1 MTTALGGCGTAIVT
15 PFTRDG
21 SVDVEALRKLVGWQ
35 IEEGIDFL
43 VPCGSTG
50 EAQTLSVEERVL
62 VVGTVVE
69 AAAGRVPVM
78 AGASHNDTRQAVD
91 EARRM
96 SGLGVTWLLS
106 ATPWYNKPTPEG
118 LFRHFSAV
126 ADAATVPVC
135 LYNIPGRS
143 GVNMRPDT
151 VLRLAAHPNIIGIK
165 ESSGDLAQVQHLLLG
180 RPEGFGVLS
189 GEDWMTLAIIAA
201 GGDGL
206 ISVASNEIPRLMA
219 RLVDTA
225 RRGRLAE
232 AREILYLVLPLLEA
246 NFLETNP
253 APVKAA
259 LAAMG
264 RIENVLRLPLVPLSE
279 SRRAPL
285 LAALR
290 EAGIEPAGLAAR

>member
-1 MTTALGGCGTAIVT
+1 MTTLRGCGTALVT
-15 PFTRDG
+15 PFTPDG
-21 SVDVEALRKLVGWQ
+21 AVDLEALRKLVTWQ

-50 EAQTLSVEERVL
+50 EAATLTPAEREL

-69 AAAGRVPVM
+69 TAAGRVPVM
-78 AGASHNDTRQAVD
+78 AGATHNDTRQAVE

-96 SGLGVTWLLS
+96 SRLGATWLLS
-106 ATPWYNKPTPEG
+106 ATPYYNKPTPEG
-118 LFRHFSAV
+118 LYRHFIAV
-126 ADAATVPVC
+126 AEAASVPVC
-135 LYNIPGRS
+135 LYNVPGRTS
-143 GVNMRPDT
+143 VNLKPET
-151 VLRLAAHPNIIGIK
+151 VLRLASHPNVAGIK

-180 RPEGFGVLS
+180 RPEGFAVLS

-206 ISVASNEIPRLMA
+206 VSVASNEVPKLMSQ
-219 RLVDTA
+219 LV
-225 RRGRLAE
+225 RRSLRGQVE
-232 AREILYLVLPLLEA
+232 DAREILYQVLPLLEA
-246 NFLETNP
+246 NFIETNP

-264 RIENVLRLPLVPLSE
+264 RIQNQLRLPLVPLSA
-279 SRRAPL
+279 SRRPPL

-290 EAGIEPAGLAAR
+290 EAGVEPVAEMALS

>member
-1 MTTALGGCGTAIVT
+1 MTTLGGCGTALVT
-15 PFTRDG
+15 PFRPDG
-21 SVDVEALRKLVGWQ
+21 TVDVEALRKLVLWQ

-50 EAQTLSVEERVL
+50 EAVTLAPAEREL

-69 AAAGRVPVM
+69 TVAGRLPVM
-78 AGASHNDTRQAVD
+78 AGATHNDTRQAVE

-96 SGLGVTWLLS
+96 SALGVTWLLS
-106 ATPWYNKPTPEG
+106 ATPYYNKPTPEG
-118 LFRHFSAV
+118 LYRHFLAV
-126 ADAATVPVC
+126 ADASSVPVC
-135 LYNIPGRS
+135 LYNVPGRTS
-143 GVNMRPDT
+143 VNMRPDT
-151 VLRLAAHPNIIGIK
+151 VLRLASHPNIVGIK

-180 RPEGFGVLS
+180 RPEGFAVLS

-206 ISVASNEIPRLMA
+206 VSVASNEIPKLMSQ
-219 RLVDTA
+219 LV
-225 RRGRLAE
+225 RRCLRGQVE
-232 AREILYLVLPLLEA
+232 QAREILYQVLPLLEA
-246 NFLETNP
+246 NFIETNP

-264 RIENVLRLPLVPLSE
+264 RIQNQLRLPLVPLSE
-279 SRRAPL
+279 SRRPPL

-290 EAGIEPAGLAAR
+290 EAGVEPVLEMALT

>member
-1 MTTALGGCGTAIVT
+1 MTTLRGCGTALVT
-15 PFTRDG
+15 PFHSDG
-21 SVDVEALRKLVGWQ
+21 AVDVEALRKLVRWQ

-50 EAQTLSVEERVL
+50 EAVTLTPGEREL
-62 VVGTVVE
+62 VVATVVE
-69 AAAGRVPVM
+69 TAAGQVPVM
-78 AGASHNDTRQAVD
+78 AGATHNDTRLAVE

-106 ATPWYNKPTPEG
+106 ATPYYNKPTPEG
-118 LFRHFSAV
+118 LVRHFSAI
-126 ADAATVPVC
+126 ADAAAVPVC
-135 LYNIPGRS
+135 LYNVPGRTA
-143 GVNMRPDT
+143 VNLKPDT
-151 VLRLAAHPNIIGIK
+151 VLRLANHPNIVGIK

-180 RPEGFGVLS
+180 RPEGFSVLS

-206 ISVASNEIPRLMA
+206 VSVASNEIPKLMTQLVRRSLRGQVEDA
-219 RLVDTA
+219 RQ
-225 RRGRLAE
+225 
-232 AREILYLVLPLLEA
+232 ILYQVLPLLEA
-246 NFLETNP
+246 NFIETNP

-264 RIENVLRLPLVPLSE
+264 RIGNYIRLPLVPLSD
-279 SRRAPL
+279 SRRPPL

-290 EAGIEPAGLAAR
+290 EAGVEPVGEMVLS

>member
-1 MTTALGGCGTAIVT
+1 MTLKGCGTALVT
-15 PFTRDG
+15 PFARDG
-21 SVDVEALRKLVGWQ
+21 SVDVAALRALVAWQ
-35 IEEGIDFL
+35 LEEGIDFL

-50 EAQTLSVEERVL
+50 EAQTLSTEEREL
-62 VVGTVVE
+62 VVRTVVE
-69 AAAGRVPVM
+69 AADGRVPVM
-78 AGASHNDTRQAVD
+78 AGASHNDTRQAVE

-118 LFRHFSAV
+118 LTRHFTAI
-126 ADAATVPVC
+126 AEAASVPVC
-135 LYNIPGRS
+135 LYNVPGRTA
-143 GVNMRPDT
+143 VNMKPDV
-151 VLRLAAHPNIIGIK
+151 VLRLCEHPNIIGIK

-180 RPEGFGVLS
+180 RPEGFAVLS

-206 ISVASNEIPRLMA
+206 ISVAANEIPRLMT
-219 RLVDTA
+219 RMVQHC
-225 RRGRLAE
+225 RFGRFAE
-232 AREILYLVLPLLEA
+232 ARELLYLVLPLLEA

-264 RIENVLRLPLVPLSE
+264 RIENILRLPLVPLS
-279 SRRAPL
+279 SHRRPPL

-290 EAGIEPAGLAAR
+290 EAGIEPLDAPA

>member
-1 MTTALGGCGTAIVT
+1 MTLKGCGTALVT
-15 PFTRDG
+15 PFARDG
-21 SVDVEALRKLVGWQ
+21 SVDVSALRALVAWQ
-35 IEEGIDFL
+35 LEEGIDFL

-50 EAQTLSVEERVL
+50 EAQTLSTEEREL
-62 VVGTVVE
+62 VVRTVVE
-69 AAAGRVPVM
+69 AADGRVPVM
-78 AGASHNDTRQAVD
+78 AGASHNDTRQAVE

-96 SGLGVTWLLS
+96 SGLGATWLLS

-118 LFRHFSAV
+118 LTRHFTAV
-126 ADAATVPVC
+126 AEAASVPIC
-135 LYNIPGRS
+135 LYNVPGRTA
-143 GVNMRPDT
+143 VNMKPDV
-151 VLRLAAHPNIIGIK
+151 VLRLCEHPNIIGIK

-180 RPEGFGVLS
+180 RPEGFAVLS

-206 ISVASNEIPRLMA
+206 ISVASNEIPRLMT
-219 RLVDTA
+219 RLVQHC
-225 RRGRLAE
+225 RFGRFSE
-232 AREILYLVLPLLEA
+232 ARELLYLVLPLLEA

-264 RIENVLRLPLVPLSE
+264 RIENILRLPLVPLS
-279 SRRAPL
+279 SHRRPPL

-290 EAGIEPAGLAAR
+290 EAGIEPLDAPA

>member
-1 MTTALGGCGTAIVT
+1 MTIALKGCGTALVT
-15 PFTRDG
+15 PFLRDG
-21 SVDVEALRKLVGWQ
+21 SVDVEAIRKLVAWQ

-50 EAQTLSVEERVL
+50 EAQTLTADERTR
-62 VVGTVVE
+62 VVRTVVE

-78 AGASHNDTRQAVD
+78 AGASHNDTRQAVE

-118 LFRHFSAV
+118 LYCHFTAV

-151 VLRLAAHPNIIGIK
+151 VLRLAGHGNIAGIK

-180 RPEGFGVLS
+180 RPDGFAVLS

-219 RLVDTA
+219 RLVA
-225 RRGRLAE
+225 ASRRGRLDE

-264 RIENVLRLPLVPLSE
+264 RIEDVLRLPLVPLSE

-290 EAGIEPAGLAAR
+290 EAGVEPAGAAAR

>member
-1 MTTALGGCGTAIVT
+1 MLGGCGTALVT
-15 PFTRDG
+15 PFTAAGD
-21 SVDVEALRKLVGWQ
+21 VDLAALQRLVEWQ

-50 EAQTLSVEERVL
+50 EAATLSAEERDHIVS
-62 VVGTVVE
+62 TVV
-69 AAAGRVPVM
+69 ATARGRVPVM
-78 AGASHNDTRQAVD
+78 AGATHNDTRLAVE
-91 EARRM
+91 EAHRI

-106 ATPWYNKPTPEG
+106 ATPYYNRPTPEG
-118 LFRHFSAV
+118 LVRHFTAV

-135 LYNIPGRS
+135 LYNVPGRT
-143 GVNMRPDT
+143 GCNMKPET
-151 VLRLAAHPNIIGIK
+151 VLKLSAHPNILGIK

-180 RPEGFGVLS
+180 RPEGFAVLS

-206 ISVASNEIPRLMA
+206 ISVASNEIPKLMST
-219 RLVDTA
+219 LV
-225 RRGRLAE
+225 RHCLRGRIAE
-232 AREILYLVLPLLEA
+232 ARDILYLVLPLLEA

-253 APVKAA
+253 GPVKAA
-259 LAAMG
+259 LATMG

-290 EAGIEPAGLAAR
+290 EAGVELATAAGTR

>member
-1 MTTALGGCGTAIVT
+1 MTLEGCGTALVT
-15 PFTRDG
+15 PFARDG
-21 SVDVEALRKLVGWQ
+21 SVDVPALRALVTWQ
-35 IEEGIDFL
+35 LEEGIDFL

-50 EAQTLSVEERVL
+50 EAQTLSTEEREL
-62 VVGTVVE
+62 VVRTVVE
-69 AAAGRVPVM
+69 AADGRAPVM
-78 AGASHNDTRQAVD
+78 AGASHNDTRQAVE

-118 LFRHFSAV
+118 LTRHFTAV
-126 ADAATVPVC
+126 AEASSVPIC
-135 LYNIPGRS
+135 LYNVPGRTA
-143 GVNMRPDT
+143 VNMKPDV
-151 VLRLAAHPNIIGIK
+151 VLRLCEHPNIIGIK

-180 RPEGFGVLS
+180 RPEGFAVLS
-189 GEDWMTLAIIAA
+189 GEDWMALAIIAA

-206 ISVASNEIPRLMA
+206 ISVASNEIPRLMT
-219 RLVDTA
+219 RLVQHC
-225 RRGRLAE
+225 RFGRFSE
-232 AREILYLVLPLLEA
+232 ARELLYLVLPLLEA

-264 RIENVLRLPLVPLSE
+264 RIENILRLPLVPLS
-279 SRRAPL
+279 SHRRPPL

-290 EAGIEPAGLAAR
+290 EAGIEPLDAPA

>member
-1 MTTALGGCGTAIVT
+1 MLGGCGTALVT
-15 PFTRDG
+15 PFTAAGD
-21 SVDVEALRKLVGWQ
+21 VDLAALQRLVEWQ

-50 EAQTLSVEERVL
+50 EAATLSAEERDHIVS
-62 VVGTVVE
+62 TVV
-69 AAAGRVPVM
+69 ATARGRVPVM
-78 AGASHNDTRQAVD
+78 AGATHNDTRLAVE
-91 EARRM
+91 EAHRI

-106 ATPWYNKPTPEG
+106 ATPYYNRPTPEG
-118 LFRHFSAV
+118 LVRHFTAV

-135 LYNIPGRS
+135 LYNVPGRT
-143 GVNMRPDT
+143 GCNMKPET
-151 VLRLAAHPNIIGIK
+151 VLKLSAHPNILGIK

-180 RPEGFGVLS
+180 RPEGFAVLS

-206 ISVASNEIPRLMA
+206 ISVASNEIPKLMST
-219 RLVDTA
+219 LV
-225 RRGRLAE
+225 RHCLRGRIAE
-232 AREILYLVLPLLEA
+232 ARDILYLVLPLLEA

-253 APVKAA
+253 GPVKAA
-259 LAAMG
+259 LATMG
-264 RIENVLRLPLVPLSE
+264 RIENVVRLPLVPLSE

-290 EAGIEPAGLAAR
+290 EAGVELATAAGTR

>member
-15 PFTRDG
+15 PFAQNGT
-21 SVDVEALRKLVGWQ
+21 VDVEALRKLVEWQ

-50 EAQTLSVEERVL
+50 EAQTLSAEEREL
-62 VVGTVVE
+62 VVSTVVE
-69 AAAGRVPVM
+69 SARGRIPVM
-78 AGASHNDTRQAVD
+78 AGATHNDTRQAVE

-96 SGLGVTWLLS
+96 SRLGVTWLLS
-106 ATPWYNKPTPEG
+106 ATPYYNKPTPEG
-118 LFRHFSAV
+118 LMRHFTAV
-126 ADAATVPVC
+126 AEASSVPVC
-135 LYNIPGRS
+135 LYNVPGRTA
-143 GVNMRPDT
+143 VNMKPDL
-151 VLRLAAHPNIIGIK
+151 VLRLASHPNIVGIK

-180 RPEGFGVLS
+180 RPEHFAVLS

-206 ISVASNEIPRLMA
+206 VSVASNEIPKLMSQ
-219 RLVDTA
+219 LV
-225 RRGRLAE
+225 RHMLRGRLEE
-232 AREILYLVLPLLEA
+232 AREVLFHVLPLLEA
-246 NFLETNP
+246 NFIETNP

-264 RIENVLRLPLVPLSE
+264 RIQNVLRLPLVPLSE

-285 LAALR
+285 LAAL
-290 EAGIEPAGLAAR
+290 EAAGVEAAELVSR

>member
-1 MTTALGGCGTAIVT
+1 MTILGGCGTALVT
-15 PFTRDG
+15 PFTPAGELDLPALQRL
-21 SVDVEALRKLVGWQ
+21 VEWQ

-50 EAQTLSVEERVL
+50 EAATLSTEERER
-62 VVGTVVE
+62 VVSTVV
-69 AAAGRVPVM
+69 ATARGRVPVM
-78 AGASHNDTRQAVD
+78 AGATHNDTRLAVE
-91 EARRM
+91 EARRV

-106 ATPWYNKPTPEG
+106 ATPYYNRPTPEG
-118 LFRHFSAV
+118 LVRHFTAI

-135 LYNIPGRS
+135 LYNVPGRT
-143 GVNMRPDT
+143 GCNLRPET
-151 VLRLAAHPNIIGIK
+151 VLKLSAHPNIIGIK

-180 RPEGFGVLS
+180 RPEGFAVLS

-201 GGDGL
+201 GGGGL
-206 ISVASNEIPRLMA
+206 ISVASNEIPKLMST
-219 RLVDTA
+219 LV
-225 RRGRLAE
+225 RHCLRGRIAE
-232 AREILYLVLPLLEA
+232 ARDILYLVLPLLEA

-253 APVKAA
+253 GPVKAA

-290 EAGIEPAGLAAR
+290 EAGVDVTTAAGSR

>member
-1 MTTALGGCGTAIVT
+1 MTTALRGCGTAIVT
-15 PFTRDG
+15 PFTQDQD
-21 SVDVEALRKLVGWQ
+21 VDVEALRKLAEWQ

-50 EAQTLSVEERVL
+50 EAQTLSAEERRL
-62 VVGTVVE
+62 VVSTVVE
-69 AAAGRVPVM
+69 SARGRVPVM
-78 AGASHNDTRQAVD
+78 AGATHNDTREAVE

-96 SGLGVTWLLS
+96 SELGVTWLLS
-106 ATPWYNKPTPEG
+106 ATPYYNKPTPEG
-118 LFRHFSAV
+118 LVRHFTAV
-126 ADAATVPVC
+126 ADAAGVPVC
-135 LYNIPGRS
+135 LYNVPGRTA
-143 GVNMRPDT
+143 VNMKPET
-151 VLRLAAHPNIIGIK
+151 VLRLAEHPNIAGIK

-180 RPEGFGVLS
+180 RPEGFAVLS

-206 ISVASNEIPRLMA
+206 VSVASNEIPRRMTQ
-219 RLVDTA
+219 LV
-225 RRGRLAE
+225 RRCLRGQLAE
-232 AREILYLVLPLLEA
+232 AREILYDVLPLLEA

-264 RIENVLRLPLVPLSE
+264 RIQNVLRLPLVPLSE
-279 SRRAPL
+279 QRRPPL

-290 EAGIEPAGLAAR
+290 AAGVEPAEVVTR

>member
-1 MTTALGGCGTAIVT
+1 MLGGCGTALVT
-15 PFTRDG
+15 PFTAVGELDLPALQRL
-21 SVDVEALRKLVGWQ
+21 VEWQ

-50 EAQTLSVEERVL
+50 EAATLGAEERHR
-62 VVGTVVE
+62 VVSTVV
-69 AAAGRVPVM
+69 ATARGRVPVM
-78 AGASHNDTRQAVD
+78 AGATHNDTRLAVE
-91 EARRM
+91 EARRI

-106 ATPWYNKPTPEG
+106 ATPYYNRPTPEG
-118 LFRHFSAV
+118 LVRHFTAI

-135 LYNIPGRS
+135 LYNVPGRT
-143 GVNMRPDT
+143 GCNMKPET
-151 VLRLAAHPNIIGIK
+151 VLKLSAHPNIIGIK

-180 RPEGFGVLS
+180 RPEGFAVLS

-201 GGDGL
+201 GGGGL
-206 ISVASNEIPRLMA
+206 ISVASNEIPKLMST
-219 RLVDTA
+219 LV
-225 RRGRLAE
+225 RHCLRGRIAE
-232 AREILYLVLPLLEA
+232 ARDILYLVLPLLEA

-253 APVKAA
+253 GPVKAA

-264 RIENVLRLPLVPLSE
+264 RIENVVRLPLVPLSE

-290 EAGIEPAGLAAR
+290 EAGVELATAAGPR